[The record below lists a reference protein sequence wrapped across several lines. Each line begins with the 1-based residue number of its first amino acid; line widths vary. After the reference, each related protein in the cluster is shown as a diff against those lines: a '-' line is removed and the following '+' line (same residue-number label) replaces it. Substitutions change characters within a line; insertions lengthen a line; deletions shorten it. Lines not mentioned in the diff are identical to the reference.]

1 MRKDA
6 RQEPA
11 VKVVEST
18 YQPSKAELE
27 ADVSIDV
34 APEEVARALVRT
46 VNVQHVDRPISS
58 VDKAVNLPVPLDF
71 PQRDLFIEHDMGG
84 SVIPQRP
91 RDGYINATLLCQ
103 RAGKSFGHYHAAKQ
117 TKDFLDALFADIGI
131 PISGLVQIVKGGSDR
146 LAQGTWVHPQVA
158 IHLGQWVSPV
168 FSVKVT
174 RWVTEWISGNV
185 QSHMPVHVKRFLKNR
200 YKIPHTHFSM
210 LNEIYLNFLAP
221 LEDYNIIPPDKMM
234 PDISTGRMFSGFLR
248 SKGIDPDQFPRYEH
262 EFADTSRPTVWAR
275 LYPIEYLPDFRRY
288 FNETWLPDKS
298 DSYLKKNFPRALP
311 HVKRILKLPS
321 H

>member
-1 MRKDA
+1 MTRRK
-6 RQEPA
+6 QTQSEPRGTRTID
-11 VKVVEST
+11 SS

-27 ADVSIDV
+27 ADVSID
-34 APEEVARALVRT
+34 APPEVVARALVRT
-46 VNVQHVDRPISS
+46 ASPNPRTAIDGGPVNSPI
-58 VDKAVNLPVPLDF
+58 PFDF
-71 PQRDLFIEHDMGG
+71 PQQDLFIQHDMDG

-117 TKDFLDALFADIGI
+117 TKEFLDALSADIGI
-131 PISGLVQIVKGGSDR
+131 PISGLVHIVKGGNDT

-168 FSVKVT
+168 FSVKVS

-200 YKIPHTHFSM
+200 HRIPHTHFSM

-221 LEDYNIIPPDKMM
+221 LEDVGIIPPDKMM
-234 PDISTGRMFSGFLR
+234 PDISTGRMFSDFLR
-248 SKGIDPDQFPRYEH
+248 RKGIDPDQFPRYEH
-262 EFADTSRPTVWAR
+262 EFTDGSRRTVWAR
-275 LYPIEYLPDFRRY
+275 QYPIEYLADFRMY
-288 FNETWLPDKS
+288 FNETWLPEKS
-298 DSYLKKNFPRALP
+298 ESYFKKNFPKALP